1 MGTPFE
7 EAPKAD
13 KEPGMDWERQVLDRF
28 RRGQVEAFEQVVLRY
43 QERLYNVIYRMS
55 GDESETRDV
64 VQETF
69 LQAFRSF
76 GKFRGESKIGTWLH
90 RIAVNFYLT
99 RRNRPHAESYE
110 GLDLENSKTPRMD
123 VLRRQAATPEEVF
136 EEKEIRRL
144 LEKAIAG
151 LPEEYRTV
159 LVLRDLEEH
168 SANET
173 AEILEISVPAVKS
186 RLHRARLFVRQGLR
200 EAAFSE
206 TPSRE
211 PGDGKR
217 KDGSSDEKT
226 GETVGVLDGDRS
238 RRGRIRGRS
247 DRPAGR
253 PAPCP
258 VRSLRR
264 SVRQQHSPAYPDASL
279 GTAQVAPAT
288 P

>member
-1 MGTPFE
+1 MGTQSEKTTKPE
-7 EAPKAD
+7 QG
-13 KEPGMDWERQVLDRF
+13 PGMDWERQVLDRF
-28 RRGQVEAFEQVVLRY
+28 RRGEVEVFEQVVLRH

-64 VQETF
+64 LQETF
-69 LQAFRSF
+69 LKALRNF

-99 RRNRPHAESYE
+99 RRNKPIAVSVDP
-110 GLDLENSKTPRMD
+110 LSLENLEPSGMGPSWQKLP
-123 VLRRQAATPEEVF
+123 TPEEVF

-144 LEKAIAG
+144 LEKAIAA
-151 LPEEYRTV
+151 LPAEYRTV

-173 AEILEISVPAVKS
+173 AEILGISIPAVKS

-226 GETVGVLDGDRS
+226 GETVDGQDGDRS
-238 RRGRIRGRS
+238 YRGWIRGRS
-247 DRPAGR
+247 DRPAGS

-264 SVRQQHSPAYPDASL
+264 SVRQQHSPAYPDTFL
-279 GTAQVAPAT
+279 GMTQAALAGP
-288 P
+288 